1 MMKYLLTGLLVVCL
15 NLMTSLA
22 TAKNDKHH
30 DNYNSLPP
38 GLQKNVN
45 RGKPLPPGWQ
55 KKFAKGDTLDD
66 SIYIRG
72 KVVVPLGRDG
82 AITINVDGTFIKLYE
97 HTREIIDIF

>member
-1 MMKYLLTGLLVVCL
+1 MKYLLTSLLIIYL
-15 NLMTSLA
+15 NSMISPAL
-22 TAKNDKHH
+22 AKNDKHH

-55 KKFAKGDTLDD
+55 KKLGKGDILDD
-66 SIYIRG
+66 SIYVRG